1 MYESSNPFLTSEI
14 EYRNNR
20 IKSGIVRKR
29 RRAHVRFPLVRRPA
43 DPSGPRNSPN

>member
-20 IKSGIVRKR
+20 IKSGIVRKLDHHSAVAFR
-29 RRAHVRFPLVRRPA
+29 RR
-43 DPSGPRNSPN
+43 